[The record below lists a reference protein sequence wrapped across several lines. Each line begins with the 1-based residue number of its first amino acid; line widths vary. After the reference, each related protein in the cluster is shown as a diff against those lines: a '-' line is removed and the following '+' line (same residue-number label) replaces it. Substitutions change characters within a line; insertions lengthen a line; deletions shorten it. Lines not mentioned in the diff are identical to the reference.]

1 MNQLNQMTADEA
13 KASLGIATALQQ
25 QMMQQQSPQ
34 DSTTQETAI
43 TDEQPEQV
51 EEDKV
56 SELETKFSE
65 FQKEIKTMIKD
76 EIGGLKEELK
86 NALSEETNEQSSNE
100 STTED

>member
-1 MNQLNQMTADEA
+1 MNNPNQMTTDEA

-34 DSTTQETAI
+34 APQEQKTVSTG
-43 TDEQPEQV
+43 
-51 EEDKV
+51 EEPPQTENDKV

-86 NALSEETNEQSSNE
+86 NALSEETDE